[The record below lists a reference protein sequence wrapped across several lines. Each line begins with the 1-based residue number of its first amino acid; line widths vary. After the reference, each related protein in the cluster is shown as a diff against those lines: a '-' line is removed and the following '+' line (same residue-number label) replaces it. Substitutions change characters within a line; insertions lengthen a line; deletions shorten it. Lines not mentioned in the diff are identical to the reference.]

1 MGEED
6 KLTICAFA
14 DKMSFERHVQATLQR
29 VNDWRS
35 ISHSGISYRMQV
47 ESTEQRTNLDIFDIT
62 EDSSSTR
69 KNMEFHIE

>member
-14 DKMSFERHVQATLQR
+14 DKMSFERHVQALF
-29 VNDWRS
+29 NES
-35 ISHSGISYRMQV
+35 MISHSGLSYRMQV